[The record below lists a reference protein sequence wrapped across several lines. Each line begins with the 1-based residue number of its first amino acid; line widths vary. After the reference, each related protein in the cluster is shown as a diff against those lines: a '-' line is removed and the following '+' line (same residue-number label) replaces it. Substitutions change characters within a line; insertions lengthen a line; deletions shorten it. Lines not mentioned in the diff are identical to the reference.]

1 MDHLNME
8 PPPGQAYSKA
18 DEKHV
23 GVFYQTAFSIG
34 FIQGNR
40 YCGRRGVPVPVD
52 VRIHLLHR
60 DMQVVCQTS
69 NDPDIG
75 LVRDNECYQ
84 SVVTFSRSKTVARDE
99 KLYKPFSQPQH
110 IVVGQFSAHLIAGE
124 GLVE

>member
-1 MDHLNME
+1 ME
-8 PPPGQAYSKA
+8 APQGQACPKG

-23 GVFYQTAFSIG
+23 GVFYQTAYPIG
-34 FIQGNR
+34 FIQGNG
-40 YCGRRGVPVPVD
+40 YCGRGGVSVAVD

-110 IVVGQFSAHLIAGE
+110 NQSNNITCMM
-124 GLVE
+124 